1 MGEAEPN
8 PVQVYNCPFR
18 LPPQLELTTGN
29 VSENFKK
36 WKRQVEVYLA
46 ASGGTDKAKEVQ
58 VAIILSCGGPHVVEI
73 YDQFQWEDGNDK
85 NDPEKLFEKL
95 QSYCN
100 PRSNEVLESHRF
112 WKLPYQDPFD
122 SFLTDL
128 KTRPASCNFKEPD
141 RMMRDKIVFTV
152 TGKLQELLLRE
163 DKLTLERTIQ
173 VCRAYEHS
181 NRQVKE
187 LL

>member
-73 YDQFQWEDGNDK
+73 YDQFQ
-85 NDPEKLFEKL
+85 
-95 QSYCN
+95 
-100 PRSNEVLESHRF
+100 
-112 WKLPYQDPFD
+112 
-122 SFLTDL
+122 
-128 KTRPASCNFKEPD
+128 
-141 RMMRDKIVFTV
+141 
-152 TGKLQELLLRE
+152 
-163 DKLTLERTIQ
+163 
-173 VCRAYEHS
+173 
-181 NRQVKE
+181 
-187 LL
+187 